1 MSVINFNN
9 LKEEIEKFDNN
20 LSNMNYDQK
29 ILELHTLVDIL
40 KTKVDNV
47 FSIYNIIFDLQSKLI
62 PIIAVNNLY
71 DD

>member
-47 FSIYNIIFDLQSKLI
+47 FSIYNIIFDLQNKLNNI
-62 PIIAVNNLY
+62 STINNLY
-71 DD
+71 ND